1 MPETMNKP
9 QKDPLPPKHAD
20 GHPAQDWVILR
31 HAVNKHRQ
39 EHKRAYPT
47 LTGLAMTTT
56 GLIVGISALWALGL
70 ISSPLDSYPNPST
83 NVSNTHVKSPT
94 PFLK

>member
-9 QKDPLPPKHAD
+9 QKDPVNPKHID

-31 HAVNKHRQ
+31 RATNNHRQ
-39 EHKRAYPT
+39 EQSRTYPT
-47 LTGLAMTTT
+47 LTGLAMTTA
-56 GLIVGISALWALGL
+56 GLVIGISALWALGL
-70 ISSPLDSYPNPST
+70 ISSPLDSYTNPST

-94 PFLK
+94 PFS